1 MATTSKPPYD
11 PRQGV
16 SALAHSVHVNASM
29 PDAAVPSDILCRGW
43 LLKKR
48 RKKMQGYARRY
59 FVLTVS
65 GVLSYSFDPK
75 SPTRDSI
82 LLRHAS
88 LSSSERRRDIHI
100 DSGTSTFHVRA
111 LTQDDFDVWIGSCR
125 KFVNVAGEIEEPPA
139 QPTGHPGHARSYSR
153 AATIG
158 FMTDHKALALL
169 GEMGKT
175 LKELEE
181 AIAMVKE
188 DDSKKKHAT
197 SKAKKEKEPKEKEK
211 EKDKE
216 GLFGLFHHKKV
227 ATPLAID
234 TPNPLDP
241 GTPPPDAE
249 PSRLSFAN
257 STTSA
262 PASVHS
268 YLTSTVAALRTQH
281 GALVSLME
289 IRSATPTMRAMSPL
303 LGAPDLSRARSTASV
318 MSTRR
323 HSMATLA
330 SEITSSV
337 WYDASEGGDEFFL
350 DGNDTFHASEATDTR
365 HSDLEEEEE
374 EEEVEEEIAD
384 DGESS
389 VESAA
394 DEPIAP
400 SQASG
405 AVKPEVAVVRRTR
418 LPAPTSGEE
427 GSLFSV
433 LKKNVGKD
441 LSTVSFPVSFNEP
454 ISVLQRLAEDV
465 EYVNLLNEAASTSD
479 PVDRLALIA
488 AFAVS
493 GYACTLHRASRK
505 PFNPMLGE
513 TFEDTR
519 LGFIAEKV
527 SHHPP
532 VMACHAHGEGW
543 EFWCTSGA
551 KNKFWGKSLEIIPM
565 GAAHVKIGEEIY
577 SWQKPSSFMRNLI
590 AGNRYLEHV
599 GPMSISSS
607 TGFRCDLDFKEGGFW
622 GSTLNHVAGTI
633 HSPNS
638 KVVSKLEGTWH
649 EGMSQHLDSTGSR
662 LKVLWRPHPFPS
674 YADQYY
680 GFTSFAITLNEITP
694 DLEGVLPPT
703 DSRLRPD
710 QRAMEEGRVD
720 EADQLKIQVEEGQ
733 RARKRKRDAAGET
746 WTPQWFEQDAN
757 GEWRYKGGYW
767 ETRKTGA
774 WKTITLW

>member
-1 MATTSKPPYD
+1 MATASKPPYD

-16 SALAHSVHVNASM
+16 SALAHSAHVNASM
-29 PDAAVPSDILCRGW
+29 PDATVPGDILCRGW

-75 SPTRDSI
+75 SPMRDSI

-88 LSSSERRRDIHI
+88 LSSSQRRRDIHI

-125 KFVNVAGEIEEPPA
+125 KFVNVTGEIEEPPA
-139 QPTGHPGHARSYSR
+139 EPTTRHPGHSRSYSR

-158 FMTDHKALALL
+158 FMTDHKALGLL

-188 DDSKKKHAT
+188 DDSKKKHAS
-197 SKAKKEKEPKEKEK
+197 SKSKKDKEPKEKEK
-211 EKDKE
+211 DKDKE

-227 ATPLAID
+227 ATPPATESPI
-234 TPNPLDP
+234 PPLDSATA
-241 GTPPPDAE
+241 TPDTE
-249 PSRLSFAN
+249 PSRVSFAN
-257 STTSA
+257 SITSA

-268 YLTSTVAALRTQH
+268 YLTSTVAALKTQH
-281 GALVSLME
+281 GALVALME
-289 IRSATPTMRAMSPL
+289 IRSATPTGRAMSPH
-303 LGAPDLSRARSTASV
+303 LGAMDLSRARSTTSI
-318 MSTRR
+318 MSSRR
-323 HSMATLA
+323 HSLATLS
-330 SEITSSV
+330 SEMSV
-337 WYDASEGGDEFFL
+337 WYDASDGGDEFFL
-350 DGNDTFHASEATDTR
+350 DDNDTSYPSEATDVR
-365 HSDLEEEEE
+365 HSDVE

-389 VESAA
+389 V
-394 DEPIAP
+394 DEPPEPEPTQP
-400 SQASG
+400 SGVA
-405 AVKPEVAVVRRTR
+405 KPEIAVVRRTR

-465 EYVNLLNEAASTSD
+465 EYVNLLDEAVGTTD
-479 PVDRLALIA
+479 PADRIALVA

-532 VMACHAHGEGW
+532 VMACHAHGQGW

-565 GAAHVKIGEEIY
+565 GAAHVKIGEETY

-607 TGFRCDLDFKEGGFW
+607 KGFRCDLDFKEGGFW

-633 HSPNS
+633 HPPDS
-638 KVVSKLEGTWH
+638 KTVSKLEGTWH
-649 EGMSQHLDSTGSR
+649 EGMSQHLDSTGSH

-694 DLEGVLPPT
+694 DLEGVLPST

-720 EADQLKIQVEEGQ
+720 DADRLKIQVEEGQ
-733 RARKRKRDAAGET
+733 RERKRKRDAAGET

-767 ETRKTGA
+767 EARKTGA
-774 WKTITLW
+774 WKPVTLW

>member
-1 MATTSKPPYD
+1 MASTSKPPYD

-16 SALAHSVHVNASM
+16 SALAHSAHINANL
-29 PDAAVPSDILCRGW
+29 PDAAVPNDVLCRGW

-59 FVLTVS
+59 FVLNIS

-75 SPTRDSI
+75 SPMRDSI
-82 LLRHAS
+82 ILRHAS

-111 LTQDDFDVWIGSCR
+111 LTQDDFDIWIGSCR
-125 KFVNVAGEIEEPPA
+125 KFVNVSGEIEEPQPA
-139 QPTGHPGHARSYSR
+139 ANVRSYSR
-153 AATIG
+153 AASLG
-158 FMTDHKALALL
+158 YVADHKALALL
-169 GEMGKT
+169 AEMGKT
-175 LKELEE
+175 LKDLEE
-181 AIAMVKE
+181 AIAMVKD
-188 DDSKKKHAT
+188 DDSKKKPAS
-197 SKAKKEKEPKEKEK
+197 SKPKKEKEVK
-211 EKDKE
+211 EKDKEKE
-216 GLFGLFHHKKV
+216 GLFGLFHHKKATTPPV
-227 ATPLAID
+227 SDPSTPLKHSISTAQ
-234 TPNPLDP
+234 LDSP
-241 GTPPPDAE
+241 ADAND
-249 PSRLSFAN
+249 PSSTQRVSFAN
-257 STTSA
+257 SATSA
-262 PASVHS
+262 PSSVQS
-268 YLTSTVAALRTQH
+268 YLTSTVSVLRTQH
-281 GALVSLME
+281 SALVALLE
-289 IRSATPTMRAMSPL
+289 VRSVTPGLRTMSPIP
-303 LGAPDLSRARSTASV
+303 GAVDLSRSKSLSGV
-318 MSTRR
+318 STRR
-323 HSMATLA
+323 HSMA
-330 SEITSSV
+330 SEVTSGG
-337 WYDASEGGDEFFL
+337 WYDASEGEEFFL
-350 DGNDTFHASEATDTR
+350 DVNDNSLASETADTR
-365 HSDLEEEEE
+365 QSDVEE
-374 EEEVEEEIAD
+374 EEEVEDEVAD
-384 DGESS
+384 EYESS
-389 VESAA
+389 AEG
-394 DEPIAP
+394 EPEAP
-400 SQASG
+400 
-405 AVKPEVAVVRRTR
+405 PETQPTGGSNLLRPETAVVRRTK

-465 EYVNLLNEAASTSD
+465 EYVNLLNEAVNTSN
-479 PVDRLALIA
+479 PVDRIALIA

-513 TFEDTR
+513 TFEDAR

-532 VMACHAHGEGW
+532 IMACHAQGEGW

-565 GAAHVKIGEEIY
+565 GAAHVKIGEETY
-577 SWQKPSSFMRNLI
+577 TWEKPSSFMRNLI
-590 AGNRYLEHV
+590 AGSRYLEHV
-599 GPMSISSS
+599 GAMSIGSS

-633 HSPNS
+633 HSPDS
-638 KVVSKLEGTWH
+638 KTPSKLEGTWH
-649 EGMSQHLDSTGSR
+649 EGISQHLDSTGSH

-674 YADQYY
+674 NADQYY

-710 QRAMEEGRVD
+710 QRAMEEGRID
-720 EADQLKIQVEEGQ
+720 EADELKIQVEEGQ

-746 WTPQWFEQDAN
+746 WAPQWFEQDAE
-757 GEWRYKGGYW
+757 GEWKYKGGYW
-767 ETRKTGA
+767 EARKAQA
-774 WKTITLW
+774 WAPVTLW

>member
-29 PDAAVPSDILCRGW
+29 PEAAVPGDILCRGW

-75 SPTRDSI
+75 SPMRDSI

-88 LSSSERRRDIHI
+88 LSSSQRRRDIHI

-111 LTQDDFDVWIGSCR
+111 LTQDDFDVWIGACR
-125 KFVNVAGEIEEPPA
+125 KFVNISGEIEEEPPTPTV
-139 QPTGHPGHARSYSR
+139 QSTGHVGHGHARSYSR

-158 FMTDHKALALL
+158 FVTDHKALALL
-169 GEMGKT
+169 NEMNKT

-181 AIAMVKE
+181 AIAMIKE
-188 DDSKKKHAT
+188 DDSKKKHA
-197 SKAKKEKEPKEKEK
+197 SKPKKEKEHKEKEK
-211 EKDKE
+211 DKDKE

-227 ATPLAID
+227 ASPPTETASPPIEPVPTPD
-234 TPNPLDP
+234 SEHP
-241 GTPPPDAE
+241 
-249 PSRLSFAN
+249 RVSFAN
-257 STTSA
+257 SITST
-262 PASVHS
+262 SVHS
-268 YLTSTVAALRTQH
+268 YLNSTVATLREQH

-289 IRSATPTMRAMSPL
+289 IRSATPRTMSPL
-303 LGAPDLSRARSTASV
+303 LGAVDLSRARSTTSV
-318 MSTRR
+318 ISTRR

-330 SEITSSV
+330 SEASV
-337 WYDASEGGDEFFL
+337 WFDAPEGGDEFFL
-350 DGNDTFHASEATDTR
+350 DEKDPSEPSYGSR
-365 HSDLEEEEE
+365 HSDVEEEDEE
-374 EEEVEEEIAD
+374 DEAEGEIAD

-389 VESAA
+389 VEEP
-394 DEPIAP
+394 DEVVTLHAVA
-400 SQASG
+400 QASG
-405 AVKPEVAVVRRTR
+405 AAKPDATVVRRTK

-465 EYVNLLNEAASTSD
+465 EYVNLLAEAASTSD
-479 PVDRLALIA
+479 PVDRIALVA

-532 VMACHAHGEGW
+532 IMACHAQGEGW

-565 GAAHVKIGEEIY
+565 GAAHVKIGEETY

-599 GPMSISSS
+599 GPMSITS
-607 TGFRCDLDFKEGGFW
+607 TSGFRCELDFKEGGFW
-622 GSTLNHVAGTI
+622 GSTLNHVAGAI
-633 HSPNS
+633 HSANS
-638 KVVSKLEGTWH
+638 KTVSKLEGTWH

-694 DLEGVLPPT
+694 DVAGVLPPT

-710 QRAMEEGRVD
+710 QRAMEEGRID
-720 EADQLKIQVEEGQ
+720 EADELKIQVEEAQ
-733 RARKRKRDAAGET
+733 RARKRERDAAGET

-757 GEWRYKGGYW
+757 GEWKYKGGYW
-767 ETRKTGA
+767 ETRKTGD
-774 WKTITLW
+774 WKPVTLW